1 MGPHQRHAIVGLRC
15 VVDLAVFAGDGVQ
28 PEFEF
33 GAAGGGFSGLSTGQD
48 CGAAKRDGGGGGDTA
63 EEAAALFGSKLAG
76 HESLLRIGREADRA
90 AYATC

>member
-28 PEFEF
+28 PAFEF
-33 GAAGGGFSGLSTGQD
+33 GAGGGALGSFSIGQD
-48 CGAAKRDGGGGGDTA
+48 CGAAKRDGGGGGDAA

-76 HESLLRIGREADRA
+76 YESLLQIGREADCA